1 MTEKERQ
8 QFLIGL
14 GIWKL
19 ELESEPG
26 RRAKERKLSFG
37 DRARSGLLTGIL
49 NRLKR
54 PR

>member
-14 GIWKL
+14 GLWKL
-19 ELESEPG
+19 ELESEFG
-26 RRAKERKLSFG
+26 RRAKERKFVFAG
-37 DRARSGLLTGIL
+37 RARTGLLTGIL
-49 NRLKR
+49 SRLKR